1 MRADVRDDD
10 GQLAS
15 GPPIEVPVEV
25 LSVGEVRF
33 PECAPSSCDNG
44 LAILARQA
52 RRRFCA
58 STCPHRSTVAA
69 VPVPGHSG
77 AARLVL
83 CSSWCY
89 GAAHTVHT
97 PLGLP
102 RSVHVREKPGSSW
115 VLGLGSWALAHF
127 RVPCPACHGSFHDTR
142 PFLCLCFRQCD
153 RTAHLTVLPPARGCC
168 GVRRASLPTD
178 GP

>member
-33 PECAPSSCDNG
+33 PECDPSSCDNG

-52 RRRFCA
+52 RRRLCV

-77 AARLVL
+77 AARLY
-83 CSSWCY
+83 SSWCY
-89 GAAHTVHT
+89 GATHTARRWVY
-97 PLGLP
+97 LGL
-102 RSVHVREKPGSSW
+102 SVSVRN
-115 VLGLGSWALAHF
+115 
-127 RVPCPACHGSFHDTR
+127 PAPSETDEAPYGPSEAADQSAVISVNTVS
-142 PFLCLCFRQCD
+142 LSLCFSHCD
-153 RTAHLTVLPPARGCC
+153 CTAHLAAPPPAWGCC
-168 GVRRASLPTD
+168 GVRRFSLSTD

>member
-1 MRADVRDDD
+1 MRADVRDVD

-33 PECAPSSCDNG
+33 PECVPSSCDNG

-69 VPVPGHSG
+69 VPNPGHFV
-77 AARLVL
+77 AARLY
-83 CSSWCY
+83 SSCVY
-89 GAAHTVHT
+89 GATHTTHT

-102 RSVHVREKPGSSW
+102 SSGRVRVREIP
-115 VLGLGSWALAHF
+115 
-127 RVPCPACHGSFHDTR
+127 VPSE
-142 PFLCLCFRQCD
+142 PF
-153 RTAHLTVLPPARGCC
+153 
-168 GVRRASLPTD
+168 
-178 GP
+178 